1 MRQPKQVH
9 FLLVEDDDA
18 HAELAMMELGRVGQ
32 GVTVDRVAD
41 GAAALEYLRRTGT
54 YTQARRPDVVLLD
67 LKLPRLDGHEV
78 LQAIKGDALLQ
89 TIPVVVLTTSDA
101 ETDRVR
107 AYFRHANS
115 YVVKPLDFESFQ
127 RVVREVE
134 EYWGRYNQPPP
145 SAGQARA
152 G

>member
-1 MRQPKQVH
+1 MNSRRPIH

-18 HAELAMMELGRVGQ
+18 HAELALLELKSVGS
-32 GVTVDRVAD
+32 GVSVDRVAD
-41 GAAALEYLRRTGT
+41 GAAALDYLHGTG
-54 YTQARRPDVVLLD
+54 AWRHAPRPDVVLLD
-67 LKLPRLDGHEV
+67 LKLPRVDGHEV
-78 LQAIKGDALLQ
+78 LQAIKGDPKLQ
-89 TIPVVVLTTSDA
+89 AIPVVVLTTSDA

-134 EYWGRYNQPPP
+134 EYWGQCNRPPP
-145 SAGQARA
+145 PGA
-152 G
+152 

>member
-1 MRQPKQVH
+1 MNTRRPIH

-18 HAELAMMELGRVGQ
+18 HAELALMELKSVG
-32 GVTVDRVAD
+32 GWVSVDRVAD
-41 GAAALEYLRRTGT
+41 GAAALDYLHG
-54 YTQARRPDVVLLD
+54 QNAWINARRPDVVLLD
-67 LKLPRLDGHEV
+67 LKLPRIDGHEV
-78 LQAIKGDALLQ
+78 LQAIKGDPKLQ
-89 TIPVVVLTTSDA
+89 AIPVVVLTTSDA

-134 EYWGRYNQPPP
+134 EYWGQCNRPPP
-145 SAGQARA
+145 AAR
-152 G
+152 